1 MLLEVLLTLSK
12 YLSFLSSFAFVGLLL
27 AMSLL
32 TVNTEGNFSANS
44 LALRRKASLIGLIW
58 FFSSFS
64 YIIATLADILGV
76 SFTDA
81 LDITTVRSFVSQILI
96 GRYLLAQTLAAF
108 IVGYLILR
116 PSAITI
122 TTEFPLIEEGN
133 EIVVTDPNGKR
144 VDTGILTVLGTDA
157 VAEMKPLETSG
168 LYKVTYLLLAEADIP
183 LEGSYTFT
191 YSAVVISTPSA
202 SATPQ
207 PSASATSEPVG
218 SNFGTNLFVIFL
230 LGLSI
235 LVLIGMGA
243 YARKI
248 FKEK

>member
-1 MLLEVLLTLSK
+1 VKRSGKAILVTAALITLLFAPAAQANTLVATSPIAGST
-12 YLSFLSSFAFVGLLL
+12 L
-27 AMSLL
+27 
-32 TVNTEGNFSANS
+32 
-44 LALRRKASLIGLIW
+44 KAG
-58 FFSSFS
+58 
-64 YIIATLADILGV
+64 
-76 SFTDA
+76 
-81 LDITTVRSFVSQILI
+81 
-96 GRYLLAQTLAAF
+96 
-108 IVGYLILR
+108 

-157 VAEMKPLETSG
+157 VAEMKPLQTSG
-168 LYKVTYLLLAEADIP
+168 IYKVSYLLLSEADIP

-191 YSAVVISTPSA
+191 YSAVVLSTPSA

-207 PSASATSEPVG
+207 PMASASTTAQPVG

-235 LVLIGMGA
+235 LVLVGMGA

-248 FKEK
+248 FKER

>member
-1 MLLEVLLTLSK
+1 MKSSGKAILATAALITLLFAPSAQANTLVATSPIAGST
-12 YLSFLSSFAFVGLLL
+12 L
-27 AMSLL
+27 
-32 TVNTEGNFSANS
+32 
-44 LALRRKASLIGLIW
+44 KAG
-58 FFSSFS
+58 
-64 YIIATLADILGV
+64 
-76 SFTDA
+76 
-81 LDITTVRSFVSQILI
+81 
-96 GRYLLAQTLAAF
+96 
-108 IVGYLILR
+108 

-133 EIVVTDPNGKR
+133 EIIVTDPNGKR

-168 LYKVTYLLLAEADIP
+168 VYKVSYLLLSEADIP

-191 YSAVVISTPSA
+191 YSAVVLSTPSA
-202 SATPQ
+202 SAIPQ

-235 LVLIGMGA
+235 LVLVGMGA

>member
-1 MLLEVLLTLSK
+1 MKSRSK
-12 YLSFLSSFAFVGLLL
+12 ALAGLVAIFTFTFAP
-27 AMSLL
+27 
-32 TVNTEGNFSANS
+32 
-44 LALRRKASLIGLIW
+44 
-58 FFSSFS
+58 
-64 YIIATLADILGV
+64 
-76 SFTDA
+76 
-81 LDITTVRSFVSQILI
+81 
-96 GRYLLAQTLAAF
+96 LAQANTLVATSPIA
-108 IVGYLILR
+108 GSTLKAG
-116 PSAITI
+116 PSAVTI

-168 LYKVTYLLLAEADIP
+168 LYKVSYLLLAEADLP
-183 LEGSYTFT
+183 LEGSFTFT

-202 SATPQ
+202 SAIPQ
-207 PSASATSEPVG
+207 PSASSTAEPVG

-230 LGLSI
+230 LGVSF

-248 FKEK
+248 FKER

>member
-1 MLLEVLLTLSK
+1 VKSSRKTILVTAALIAFLFAPAAQANTLVATSPIAGST
-12 YLSFLSSFAFVGLLL
+12 L
-27 AMSLL
+27 
-32 TVNTEGNFSANS
+32 
-44 LALRRKASLIGLIW
+44 KAG
-58 FFSSFS
+58 
-64 YIIATLADILGV
+64 
-76 SFTDA
+76 
-81 LDITTVRSFVSQILI
+81 
-96 GRYLLAQTLAAF
+96 
-108 IVGYLILR
+108 
-116 PSAITI
+116 PSAVTI
-122 TTEFPLIEEGN
+122 TTEIPLIEEGN

-183 LEGSYTFT
+183 LEGSFTFT
-191 YSAVVISTPSA
+191 YSAVVLSTPSA

-218 SNFGTNLFVIFL
+218 SNFGTNLFVISL
-230 LGLSI
+230 LGISI
-235 LVLIGMGA
+235 LVLVGMGA

>member
-1 MLLEVLLTLSK
+1 MK
-12 YLSFLSSFAFVGLLL
+12 SS
-27 AMSLL
+27 
-32 TVNTEGNFSANS
+32 
-44 LALRRKASLIGLIW
+44 RKAILATAALITFLCAPAAQANTLVAT
-58 FFSSFS
+58 SP
-64 YIIATLADILGV
+64 IAGSTLKAG
-76 SFTDA
+76 
-81 LDITTVRSFVSQILI
+81 
-96 GRYLLAQTLAAF
+96 
-108 IVGYLILR
+108 

-168 LYKVTYLLLAEADIP
+168 VYKVSYLLLAEADIP

-191 YSAVVISTPSA
+191 YSAIVISTPSA
-202 SATPQ
+202 SAAPQ

-235 LVLIGMGA
+235 LVLVGMGA

-248 FKEK
+248 FKER

>member
-1 MLLEVLLTLSK
+1 VKSSGKAIFATAALITLLFAPAAQANTLVATSPIAGST
-12 YLSFLSSFAFVGLLL
+12 L
-27 AMSLL
+27 
-32 TVNTEGNFSANS
+32 
-44 LALRRKASLIGLIW
+44 KAG
-58 FFSSFS
+58 
-64 YIIATLADILGV
+64 
-76 SFTDA
+76 
-81 LDITTVRSFVSQILI
+81 
-96 GRYLLAQTLAAF
+96 
-108 IVGYLILR
+108 

-133 EIVVTDPNGKR
+133 EIIVTDPNGKR

-168 LYKVTYLLLAEADIP
+168 LYKVSYLLLSEVDVP

-191 YSAVVISTPSA
+191 YSAVVLSTPSA
-202 SATPQ
+202 SAIPQ
-207 PSASATSEPVG
+207 PTASATAEPVG

-248 FKEK
+248 FKER

>member
-1 MLLEVLLTLSK
+1 MK
-12 YLSFLSSFAFVGLLL
+12 SSG
-27 AMSLL
+27 
-32 TVNTEGNFSANS
+32 
-44 LALRRKASLIGLIW
+44 KA
-58 FFSSFS
+58 
-64 YIIATLADILGV
+64 
-76 SFTDA
+76 
-81 LDITTVRSFVSQILI
+81 ILI
-96 GRYLLAQTLAAF
+96 TAALITLLFTPPAQANTLVATSPIA
-108 IVGYLILR
+108 GSTLKAG

-122 TTEFPLIEEGN
+122 TTELPLIEEGN

-168 LYKVTYLLLAEADIP
+168 VYKVTYLLLSDSDVP
-183 LEGSYTFT
+183 LDGSFTFT
-191 YSAVVISTPSA
+191 YSAVVLSTPSA

-207 PSASATSEPVG
+207 PTVSPTSEPVG

>member
-1 MLLEVLLTLSK
+1 MK
-12 YLSFLSSFAFVGLLL
+12 SS
-27 AMSLL
+27 
-32 TVNTEGNFSANS
+32 
-44 LALRRKASLIGLIW
+44 RKAVVITAALIAFL
-58 FFSSFS
+58 FTPTAHANTLVATSP
-64 YIIATLADILGV
+64 IAGSTLKAG
-76 SFTDA
+76 
-81 LDITTVRSFVSQILI
+81 
-96 GRYLLAQTLAAF
+96 
-108 IVGYLILR
+108 

-133 EIVVTDPNGKR
+133 EIIVTDPNGKR

-168 LYKVTYLLLAEADIP
+168 LYKVSYLLLSEVDVP

-191 YSAVVISTPSA
+191 YSAVVLSTPSA
-202 SATPQ
+202 SAIPQ
-207 PSASATSEPVG
+207 PSASATAEPVG
-218 SNFGTNLFVIFL
+218 SNFGTNLFVISL

-248 FKEK
+248 FKER

>member
-1 MLLEVLLTLSK
+1 MKSSRRAILATAALITLLFAPAAQANTLVATSPIAGST
-12 YLSFLSSFAFVGLLL
+12 L
-27 AMSLL
+27 
-32 TVNTEGNFSANS
+32 
-44 LALRRKASLIGLIW
+44 KAG
-58 FFSSFS
+58 
-64 YIIATLADILGV
+64 
-76 SFTDA
+76 
-81 LDITTVRSFVSQILI
+81 
-96 GRYLLAQTLAAF
+96 
-108 IVGYLILR
+108 

-168 LYKVTYLLLAEADIP
+168 LYKVSYLLLAEADIP
-183 LEGSYTFT
+183 LEGSFAFT
-191 YSAVVISTPSA
+191 YSAVVLSTPSA

-207 PSASATSEPVG
+207 PSASATAEPVG
-218 SNFGTNLFVIFL
+218 SNFGTNLFVISL

-235 LVLIGMGA
+235 LVLVGMGA

>member
-1 MLLEVLLTLSK
+1 VK
-12 YLSFLSSFAFVGLLL
+12 SSG
-27 AMSLL
+27 
-32 TVNTEGNFSANS
+32 
-44 LALRRKASLIGLIW
+44 K
-58 FFSSFS
+58 
-64 YIIATLADILGV
+64 ATLAIA
-76 SFTDA
+76 A
-81 LDITTVRSFVSQILI
+81 LTT
-96 GRYLLAQTLAAF
+96 LLFAPAAQANTLVATSPIA
-108 IVGYLILR
+108 GSTLKAG

-133 EIVVTDPNGKR
+133 EIAVTDPNGKR

-168 LYKVTYLLLAEADIP
+168 VYKVSYLLLSEGDIP

-191 YSAVVISTPSA
+191 YSAIVLSTPSA
-202 SATPQ
+202 SAAPQ

-235 LVLIGMGA
+235 LVLVGMGA

>member
-1 MLLEVLLTLSK
+1 MK
-12 YLSFLSSFAFVGLLL
+12 SS
-27 AMSLL
+27 
-32 TVNTEGNFSANS
+32 
-44 LALRRKASLIGLIW
+44 RKAILATAALITFL
-58 FFSSFS
+58 FAPAAQANTLVATSP
-64 YIIATLADILGV
+64 IAGSTLKAG
-76 SFTDA
+76 
-81 LDITTVRSFVSQILI
+81 
-96 GRYLLAQTLAAF
+96 
-108 IVGYLILR
+108 

-183 LEGSYTFT
+183 LEGSFTFT

-202 SATPQ
+202 SAAPQ
-207 PSASATSEPVG
+207 PSASATSEPIG

-235 LVLIGMGA
+235 LVLVGMGA

-248 FKEK
+248 FKER

>member
-1 MLLEVLLTLSK
+1 VKSSGKAILAIAALTTLLFAPAAQANTLVATSPIAGST
-12 YLSFLSSFAFVGLLL
+12 L
-27 AMSLL
+27 
-32 TVNTEGNFSANS
+32 
-44 LALRRKASLIGLIW
+44 KAG
-58 FFSSFS
+58 
-64 YIIATLADILGV
+64 
-76 SFTDA
+76 
-81 LDITTVRSFVSQILI
+81 
-96 GRYLLAQTLAAF
+96 
-108 IVGYLILR
+108 

-133 EIVVTDPNGKR
+133 EIAVTDPNGKR

-168 LYKVTYLLLAEADIP
+168 VYKVSYLLLSEGDIP

-191 YSAVVISTPSA
+191 YSAVVLSTPSA
-202 SATPQ
+202 SAAPQ
-207 PSASATSEPVG
+207 PSASATSEPAG

-235 LVLIGMGA
+235 LILIGMGA

-248 FKEK
+248 FKER

>member
-1 MLLEVLLTLSK
+1 MKS
-12 YLSFLSSFAFVGLLL
+12 
-27 AMSLL
+27 
-32 TVNTEGNFSANS
+32 N
-44 LALRRKASLIGLIW
+44 RKAILATAALITFLYAPAAQANTLVAT
-58 FFSSFS
+58 SP
-64 YIIATLADILGV
+64 IAGSTLKAG
-76 SFTDA
+76 
-81 LDITTVRSFVSQILI
+81 
-96 GRYLLAQTLAAF
+96 
-108 IVGYLILR
+108 
-116 PSAITI
+116 PSAVTI

-183 LEGSYTFT
+183 LEGSFTFT

-202 SATPQ
+202 SAAPQ
-207 PSASATSEPVG
+207 PSASATSEPIG

-235 LVLIGMGA
+235 LVLVGMGA

-248 FKEK
+248 FKER

>member
-1 MLLEVLLTLSK
+1 MKSSGKAILATAALITLLFAPAAQANTLVATSPIAGST
-12 YLSFLSSFAFVGLLL
+12 L
-27 AMSLL
+27 
-32 TVNTEGNFSANS
+32 
-44 LALRRKASLIGLIW
+44 KAG
-58 FFSSFS
+58 
-64 YIIATLADILGV
+64 
-76 SFTDA
+76 
-81 LDITTVRSFVSQILI
+81 
-96 GRYLLAQTLAAF
+96 
-108 IVGYLILR
+108 

-133 EIVVTDPNGKR
+133 EIIVTDPNGKR

-168 LYKVTYLLLAEADIP
+168 LYKVSYLLLSEVDVP

-191 YSAVVISTPSA
+191 YSAVVLSTPSA
-202 SATPQ
+202 SAIPQ
-207 PSASATSEPVG
+207 PSASATAEPVG

>member
-1 MLLEVLLTLSK
+1 VKSRSKALFVTAALITLLFAPAAQANTLVATSPIAGST
-12 YLSFLSSFAFVGLLL
+12 L
-27 AMSLL
+27 
-32 TVNTEGNFSANS
+32 
-44 LALRRKASLIGLIW
+44 KAG
-58 FFSSFS
+58 
-64 YIIATLADILGV
+64 
-76 SFTDA
+76 
-81 LDITTVRSFVSQILI
+81 
-96 GRYLLAQTLAAF
+96 
-108 IVGYLILR
+108 

-133 EIVVTDPNGKR
+133 EIIVTDPNGKR

-168 LYKVTYLLLAEADIP
+168 VYKVSYLLLSEADIP

-191 YSAVVISTPSA
+191 YSAAVLSTPSA
-202 SATPQ
+202 SAIPQ

-235 LVLIGMGA
+235 LVLVGMGA

>member
-1 MLLEVLLTLSK
+1 VK
-12 YLSFLSSFAFVGLLL
+12 SS
-27 AMSLL
+27 
-32 TVNTEGNFSANS
+32 
-44 LALRRKASLIGLIW
+44 RKAILATAALITFLYAPAAQANTLVAT
-58 FFSSFS
+58 SP
-64 YIIATLADILGV
+64 IAGSTLKAG
-76 SFTDA
+76 
-81 LDITTVRSFVSQILI
+81 
-96 GRYLLAQTLAAF
+96 
-108 IVGYLILR
+108 
-116 PSAITI
+116 PSAVTI

-183 LEGSYTFT
+183 LEGSFTFT
-191 YSAVVISTPSA
+191 YSAIVISTPSA
-202 SATPQ
+202 SAAPQ

-235 LVLIGMGA
+235 LVLVGMGA

-248 FKEK
+248 FKER

>member
-1 MLLEVLLTLSK
+1 VK
-12 YLSFLSSFAFVGLLL
+12 SS
-27 AMSLL
+27 
-32 TVNTEGNFSANS
+32 
-44 LALRRKASLIGLIW
+44 RKAILVTAALITFL
-58 FFSSFS
+58 FAPAAQANTLVATSP
-64 YIIATLADILGV
+64 IAGSTLKAG
-76 SFTDA
+76 
-81 LDITTVRSFVSQILI
+81 
-96 GRYLLAQTLAAF
+96 
-108 IVGYLILR
+108 

-133 EIVVTDPNGKR
+133 EIAVTDPNGKR

-183 LEGSYTFT
+183 LEGSFTFT
-191 YSAVVISTPSA
+191 YSAIVISTPSA
-202 SATPQ
+202 SAAPQ
-207 PSASATSEPVG
+207 PSASATSEPIG

-235 LVLIGMGA
+235 LVLVGMGA

-248 FKEK
+248 FKER

>member
-1 MLLEVLLTLSK
+1 MTSSGKAILATAALITLLFAPAAQANTLVATTPIAGST
-12 YLSFLSSFAFVGLLL
+12 L
-27 AMSLL
+27 
-32 TVNTEGNFSANS
+32 
-44 LALRRKASLIGLIW
+44 KAG
-58 FFSSFS
+58 
-64 YIIATLADILGV
+64 
-76 SFTDA
+76 
-81 LDITTVRSFVSQILI
+81 
-96 GRYLLAQTLAAF
+96 
-108 IVGYLILR
+108 

-144 VDTGILTVLGTDA
+144 VDTGILTELGTDA

-183 LEGSYTFT
+183 LEGSFTFT

-202 SATPQ
+202 SAAPQ
-207 PSASATSEPVG
+207 PSTSATSEPIG

-248 FKEK
+248 FKER

>member
-1 MLLEVLLTLSK
+1 MKSSRRAILAIAALITLLFAPAAQANTLVATSPIAGST
-12 YLSFLSSFAFVGLLL
+12 L
-27 AMSLL
+27 
-32 TVNTEGNFSANS
+32 
-44 LALRRKASLIGLIW
+44 KAG
-58 FFSSFS
+58 
-64 YIIATLADILGV
+64 
-76 SFTDA
+76 
-81 LDITTVRSFVSQILI
+81 
-96 GRYLLAQTLAAF
+96 
-108 IVGYLILR
+108 

-168 LYKVTYLLLAEADIP
+168 LYKVSYLLLAEADIP
-183 LEGSYTFT
+183 LEGSFTFT
-191 YSAVVISTPSA
+191 YSAVVLSTPSA
-202 SATPQ
+202 SAIPQ
-207 PSASATSEPVG
+207 PSVSATAEPVG
-218 SNFGTNLFVIFL
+218 SNFGTNLFVISL

-235 LVLIGMGA
+235 LVLVGMGA

>member
-1 MLLEVLLTLSK
+1 MKSSGKAILATAALITLLFAPSAQANTLVATSPIAGST
-12 YLSFLSSFAFVGLLL
+12 L
-27 AMSLL
+27 
-32 TVNTEGNFSANS
+32 
-44 LALRRKASLIGLIW
+44 KAG
-58 FFSSFS
+58 
-64 YIIATLADILGV
+64 
-76 SFTDA
+76 
-81 LDITTVRSFVSQILI
+81 
-96 GRYLLAQTLAAF
+96 
-108 IVGYLILR
+108 

-248 FKEK
+248 FKER

>member
-1 MLLEVLLTLSK
+1 MKSSGKAILVTAALITFLFSPAAQANTLVATSPIAGST
-12 YLSFLSSFAFVGLLL
+12 L
-27 AMSLL
+27 
-32 TVNTEGNFSANS
+32 
-44 LALRRKASLIGLIW
+44 KAG
-58 FFSSFS
+58 
-64 YIIATLADILGV
+64 
-76 SFTDA
+76 
-81 LDITTVRSFVSQILI
+81 
-96 GRYLLAQTLAAF
+96 
-108 IVGYLILR
+108 

-122 TTEFPLIEEGN
+122 STEFPLIEEGN

-168 LYKVTYLLLAEADIP
+168 LYKVSYLLLSEADIP
-183 LEGSYTFT
+183 LEGFYTFT
-191 YSAVVISTPSA
+191 YSAVVLTTPSA

-207 PSASATSEPVG
+207 PSASATAEPVG

-248 FKEK
+248 FKER

>member
-1 MLLEVLLTLSK
+1 MKS
-12 YLSFLSSFAFVGLLL
+12 
-27 AMSLL
+27 
-32 TVNTEGNFSANS
+32 N
-44 LALRRKASLIGLIW
+44 RKAILA
-58 FFSSFS
+58 
-64 YIIATLADILGV
+64 IAALVTLLFAP
-76 SFTDA
+76 A
-81 LDITTVRSFVSQILI
+81 
-96 GRYLLAQTLAAF
+96 AQANTLVATSPIA
-108 IVGYLILR
+108 GSTLKAG

-183 LEGSYTFT
+183 LEGSFTFT

-202 SATPQ
+202 SAAPQ
-207 PSASATSEPVG
+207 PSASATSEPIG

-235 LVLIGMGA
+235 LVLVGMGA

-248 FKEK
+248 FKER

>member
-1 MLLEVLLTLSK
+1 MK
-12 YLSFLSSFAFVGLLL
+12 SS
-27 AMSLL
+27 
-32 TVNTEGNFSANS
+32 
-44 LALRRKASLIGLIW
+44 RKAVLVTAALITFLFGPAAQSNTLVAT
-58 FFSSFS
+58 SP
-64 YIIATLADILGV
+64 IAGSTLKAG
-76 SFTDA
+76 
-81 LDITTVRSFVSQILI
+81 
-96 GRYLLAQTLAAF
+96 
-108 IVGYLILR
+108 
-116 PSAITI
+116 PSAVTI

-183 LEGSYTFT
+183 LEGSFTFT
-191 YSAVVISTPSA
+191 YSAVVLSTPSA

-218 SNFGTNLFVIFL
+218 SNFGTNLFVISL
-230 LGLSI
+230 LGISI
-235 LVLIGMGA
+235 LVLVGMGA

>member
-1 MLLEVLLTLSK
+1 MK
-12 YLSFLSSFAFVGLLL
+12 SSG
-27 AMSLL
+27 
-32 TVNTEGNFSANS
+32 
-44 LALRRKASLIGLIW
+44 KA
-58 FFSSFS
+58 
-64 YIIATLADILGV
+64 
-76 SFTDA
+76 
-81 LDITTVRSFVSQILI
+81 ILI
-96 GRYLLAQTLAAF
+96 TAALITLLFTPPAQANTLVATSPIA
-108 IVGYLILR
+108 GSTLKAG

-122 TTEFPLIEEGN
+122 TTELPLIEEGN
-133 EIVVTDPNGKR
+133 EIGVTDPNGKR
-144 VDTGILTVLGTDA
+144 VDTGILTVIGTDA

-168 LYKVTYLLLAEADIP
+168 LYKVTYLLLSDSDVP
-183 LEGSYTFT
+183 LDGSFTFT
-191 YSAVVISTPSA
+191 YSAVVLSTPSA

-207 PSASATSEPVG
+207 PTVSPTSEPVG

>member
-1 MLLEVLLTLSK
+1 VK
-12 YLSFLSSFAFVGLLL
+12 SS
-27 AMSLL
+27 
-32 TVNTEGNFSANS
+32 
-44 LALRRKASLIGLIW
+44 RKAILATAALITFLYAPAAQANTLVAT
-58 FFSSFS
+58 SP
-64 YIIATLADILGV
+64 IAGSTLKAG
-76 SFTDA
+76 
-81 LDITTVRSFVSQILI
+81 
-96 GRYLLAQTLAAF
+96 
-108 IVGYLILR
+108 

-133 EIVVTDPNGKR
+133 EIIVTDPNGKR

-168 LYKVTYLLLAEADIP
+168 VYKVSYLLLAEADIP

-191 YSAVVISTPSA
+191 YSAIVISTPSA
-202 SATPQ
+202 SAAPQ

-248 FKEK
+248 FKER

>member
-1 MLLEVLLTLSK
+1 MKSSRRAILATAALITLLFAPAAQANTLVATSPIAGST
-12 YLSFLSSFAFVGLLL
+12 L
-27 AMSLL
+27 
-32 TVNTEGNFSANS
+32 
-44 LALRRKASLIGLIW
+44 KAG
-58 FFSSFS
+58 
-64 YIIATLADILGV
+64 
-76 SFTDA
+76 
-81 LDITTVRSFVSQILI
+81 
-96 GRYLLAQTLAAF
+96 
-108 IVGYLILR
+108 

-168 LYKVTYLLLAEADIP
+168 MYKVAYLLLAEADIP
-183 LEGSYTFT
+183 LEGSFTFT
-191 YSAVVISTPSA
+191 YSAVVLSTPSA

-218 SNFGTNLFVIFL
+218 SNFGTNLFVISL
-230 LGLSI
+230 LGISI
-235 LVLIGMGA
+235 LVLVGMGA

-248 FKEK
+248 FKER

>member
-1 MLLEVLLTLSK
+1 MKSSGKAILATAALITLLFAPAAQANTLVATSPIAGST
-12 YLSFLSSFAFVGLLL
+12 L
-27 AMSLL
+27 
-32 TVNTEGNFSANS
+32 
-44 LALRRKASLIGLIW
+44 KAG
-58 FFSSFS
+58 
-64 YIIATLADILGV
+64 
-76 SFTDA
+76 
-81 LDITTVRSFVSQILI
+81 
-96 GRYLLAQTLAAF
+96 
-108 IVGYLILR
+108 

-133 EIVVTDPNGKR
+133 EIIVTDPNGKR

-168 LYKVTYLLLAEADIP
+168 LYKVSYLLLSEVDVP

-191 YSAVVISTPSA
+191 YSAVVLSTPSA
-202 SATPQ
+202 SAIPQ
-207 PSASATSEPVG
+207 PSASATAEPVG
-218 SNFGTNLFVIFL
+218 SNFGTNLFVISL

>member
-1 MLLEVLLTLSK
+1 VKSSGKAILVTAALITLLFAPAAQANTLVATSPIAGST
-12 YLSFLSSFAFVGLLL
+12 L
-27 AMSLL
+27 
-32 TVNTEGNFSANS
+32 
-44 LALRRKASLIGLIW
+44 KAG
-58 FFSSFS
+58 
-64 YIIATLADILGV
+64 
-76 SFTDA
+76 
-81 LDITTVRSFVSQILI
+81 
-96 GRYLLAQTLAAF
+96 
-108 IVGYLILR
+108 

-168 LYKVTYLLLAEADIP
+168 LYKVSYLLLSDADIP
-183 LEGSYTFT
+183 LDGSFTFT
-191 YSAVVISTPSA
+191 YSAVVLSTPSA

-207 PSASATSEPVG
+207 PSVSATSEPVG
-218 SNFGTNLFVIFL
+218 SNFGTNLFVISL

>member
-1 MLLEVLLTLSK
+1 VKSSGKAILAIAALITLLFAPAAQANTLVATSPIAGST
-12 YLSFLSSFAFVGLLL
+12 L
-27 AMSLL
+27 
-32 TVNTEGNFSANS
+32 
-44 LALRRKASLIGLIW
+44 KAG
-58 FFSSFS
+58 
-64 YIIATLADILGV
+64 
-76 SFTDA
+76 
-81 LDITTVRSFVSQILI
+81 
-96 GRYLLAQTLAAF
+96 
-108 IVGYLILR
+108 

-133 EIVVTDPNGKR
+133 EIAVTDPNGKR

-168 LYKVTYLLLAEADIP
+168 VYKVSYLLLSEADIP

-191 YSAVVISTPSA
+191 YSAVVLSTPSA
-202 SATPQ
+202 SAAPQ

-235 LVLIGMGA
+235 LVLVGMGA

>member
-1 MLLEVLLTLSK
+1 VKSSGKAIFTIAALITLLFAPAAQANTLVATSPIAGST
-12 YLSFLSSFAFVGLLL
+12 L
-27 AMSLL
+27 
-32 TVNTEGNFSANS
+32 
-44 LALRRKASLIGLIW
+44 KAG
-58 FFSSFS
+58 
-64 YIIATLADILGV
+64 
-76 SFTDA
+76 
-81 LDITTVRSFVSQILI
+81 
-96 GRYLLAQTLAAF
+96 
-108 IVGYLILR
+108 

-144 VDTGILTVLGTDA
+144 VDTGILTVIGTDA

-168 LYKVTYLLLAEADIP
+168 LYKVTYLLLSDADIP
-183 LEGSYTFT
+183 LDGSFTFT
-191 YSAVVISTPSA
+191 YSAVVISTPTPSA
-202 SATPQ
+202 IPQ
-207 PSASATSEPVG
+207 PTVSATSEPVG

>member
-1 MLLEVLLTLSK
+1 MK
-12 YLSFLSSFAFVGLLL
+12 SSG
-27 AMSLL
+27 
-32 TVNTEGNFSANS
+32 
-44 LALRRKASLIGLIW
+44 KA
-58 FFSSFS
+58 
-64 YIIATLADILGV
+64 
-76 SFTDA
+76 
-81 LDITTVRSFVSQILI
+81 ILI
-96 GRYLLAQTLAAF
+96 TAALITLLFTPPAQANTLVATSPIAGSTLK
-108 IVGYLILR
+108 VG

-122 TTEFPLIEEGN
+122 TTELPLIEEGN

-168 LYKVTYLLLAEADIP
+168 VYKVTYLLLSDSDVP
-183 LEGSYTFT
+183 LDGSFTFT
-191 YSAVVISTPSA
+191 YSAVVLSTPSA

-207 PSASATSEPVG
+207 PTVSPTSEPVG

>member
-1 MLLEVLLTLSK
+1 MK
-12 YLSFLSSFAFVGLLL
+12 SSG
-27 AMSLL
+27 
-32 TVNTEGNFSANS
+32 
-44 LALRRKASLIGLIW
+44 KA
-58 FFSSFS
+58 
-64 YIIATLADILGV
+64 
-76 SFTDA
+76 
-81 LDITTVRSFVSQILI
+81 ILI
-96 GRYLLAQTLAAF
+96 SAALITFLFAPAAQANTLVATSPIA
-108 IVGYLILR
+108 GSTLKAG

-144 VDTGILTVLGTDA
+144 VDTGILTVIGTDA

-168 LYKVTYLLLAEADIP
+168 LYKVTYLLLSDADIP
-183 LEGSYTFT
+183 LDGSFTFT
-191 YSAVVISTPSA
+191 YSAVVISTPTPSA
-202 SATPQ
+202 IPQ
-207 PSASATSEPVG
+207 PTVSATSEPVG

>member
-1 MLLEVLLTLSK
+1 MK
-12 YLSFLSSFAFVGLLL
+12 SS
-27 AMSLL
+27 
-32 TVNTEGNFSANS
+32 
-44 LALRRKASLIGLIW
+44 RKAILVTAALITLL
-58 FFSSFS
+58 FAPVAQANTLVATSP
-64 YIIATLADILGV
+64 IAGSTLKAG
-76 SFTDA
+76 
-81 LDITTVRSFVSQILI
+81 
-96 GRYLLAQTLAAF
+96 
-108 IVGYLILR
+108 

-168 LYKVTYLLLAEADIP
+168 LYKVSYLLLAEADIP
-183 LEGSYTFT
+183 LEGSFTFT
-191 YSAVVISTPSA
+191 YSAVVLSTPSA
-202 SATPQ
+202 SAIPQ
-207 PSASATSEPVG
+207 PSVSATAEPVG
-218 SNFGTNLFVIFL
+218 SNFGTNLFVISL

-235 LVLIGMGA
+235 LVLVGMGA

>member
-1 MLLEVLLTLSK
+1 VKSSRKTILVTAALIAFLFAPAAQANTLVATSPIAGST
-12 YLSFLSSFAFVGLLL
+12 L
-27 AMSLL
+27 
-32 TVNTEGNFSANS
+32 
-44 LALRRKASLIGLIW
+44 KAG
-58 FFSSFS
+58 
-64 YIIATLADILGV
+64 
-76 SFTDA
+76 
-81 LDITTVRSFVSQILI
+81 
-96 GRYLLAQTLAAF
+96 
-108 IVGYLILR
+108 

-133 EIVVTDPNGKR
+133 EVVVTDPNGKR

-183 LEGSYTFT
+183 LEGSFTFT
-191 YSAVVISTPSA
+191 YSAIVISTPSA
-202 SATPQ
+202 SAAPQ
-207 PSASATSEPVG
+207 PSASATSQPVG

-235 LVLIGMGA
+235 LVLVGMGA

-248 FKEK
+248 FKER

>member
-1 MLLEVLLTLSK
+1 MKSSGKAILATAALITLLFAPAAQANTLVATSPIAGST
-12 YLSFLSSFAFVGLLL
+12 L
-27 AMSLL
+27 
-32 TVNTEGNFSANS
+32 
-44 LALRRKASLIGLIW
+44 KAG
-58 FFSSFS
+58 
-64 YIIATLADILGV
+64 
-76 SFTDA
+76 
-81 LDITTVRSFVSQILI
+81 
-96 GRYLLAQTLAAF
+96 
-108 IVGYLILR
+108 

-133 EIVVTDPNGKR
+133 EIIVTDPNGKR

-168 LYKVTYLLLAEADIP
+168 LYKVSYLLLSEVDVP

-191 YSAVVISTPSA
+191 YSAVVLSTPSA
-202 SATPQ
+202 SAVPQ
-207 PSASATSEPVG
+207 PTASATAEPVG

>member
-1 MLLEVLLTLSK
+1 VKSSRRAILATAALITLLFAPAAQANTLVATSPIAGST
-12 YLSFLSSFAFVGLLL
+12 L
-27 AMSLL
+27 
-32 TVNTEGNFSANS
+32 
-44 LALRRKASLIGLIW
+44 KAG
-58 FFSSFS
+58 
-64 YIIATLADILGV
+64 
-76 SFTDA
+76 
-81 LDITTVRSFVSQILI
+81 
-96 GRYLLAQTLAAF
+96 
-108 IVGYLILR
+108 

-168 LYKVTYLLLAEADIP
+168 LYKVSYLLLAEADIP
-183 LEGSYTFT
+183 LEGSFTFT
-191 YSAVVISTPSA
+191 YSAVVLSTPSA

-207 PSASATSEPVG
+207 PSASATAEPVG
-218 SNFGTNLFVIFL
+218 SNFGTNLFVISL

-235 LVLIGMGA
+235 LVLVGMGA

-248 FKEK
+248 FKER